1 MAKKNLTI
9 KINVEQI
16 MHTGISVNKD
26 GYKSARMLVK
36 TGEKEY
42 LSIAFSWEGDTI
54 PGFVMEMMEFIKA
67 NEEEIEKSKKEKA
80 EEFATYNER

>member
-42 LSIAFSWEGDTI
+42 LSIAFSW
-54 PGFVMEMMEFIKA
+54 KA
-67 NEEEIEKSKKEKA
+67 IRFLVS
-80 EEFATYNER
+80 